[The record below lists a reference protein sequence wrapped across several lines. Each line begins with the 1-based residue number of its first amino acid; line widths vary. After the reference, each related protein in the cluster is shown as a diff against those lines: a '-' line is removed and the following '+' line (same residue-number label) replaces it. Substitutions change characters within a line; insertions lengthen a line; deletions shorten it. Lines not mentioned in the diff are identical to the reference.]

1 MNTAPDPG
9 HPVAGHPHRT
19 VHRDHRNWPAP
30 TFQPQT
36 GPTAGATGDTGPDPG
51 ADNQSPWDDQLGW
64 DDNEVGDPWAFD
76 DPLRNLTAV
85 AYTDNDTAALIR
97 ETAQTLTIYR
107 EGQLGDAGATV
118 SVLVSLAAEA
128 DTQLWEAV
136 ADAHDQGY
144 TWADIAD
151 RLATSV
157 TTARRRYAAYTN
169 WRNTQPLK
177 PD

>member
-1 MNTAPDPG
+1 MTTNPDPDPG
-9 HPVAGHPHRT
+9 HPSHPHRS

-30 TFQPQT
+30 TFQPEG
-36 GPTAGATGDTGPDPG
+36 GPAAPTTGDTGSDRADDNPFSW
-51 ADNQSPWDDQLGW
+51 DNQFSWDNDA
-64 DDNEVGDPWAFD
+64 GDPWAFK
-76 DPLRNLTAV
+76 DPRRNQTAI
-85 AYTDNDTAALIR
+85 AYTDNDTETLIR
-97 ETAQTLTIYR
+97 EAVETLTIYR
-107 EGQLGDAGATV
+107 APMGLGDAGATV

-144 TWADIAD
+144 TWGEIAD

>member
-1 MNTAPDPG
+1 MTATPNPG
-9 HPVAGHPHRT
+9 HPGAGHPHRT
-19 VHRDHRNWPAP
+19 VHQDHRNWPAP

-36 GPTAGATGDTGPDPG
+36 DPTAAATGDTGNDPAG
-51 ADNQSPWDDQLGW
+51 DHQLSWEDQYGWNDDTS
-64 DDNEVGDPWAFD
+64 DPWAFE
-76 DPLRNLTAV
+76 DPRRNLTAV
-85 AYTDNDTAALIR
+85 AYTDNDTATLIR
-97 ETAQTLTIYR
+97 EAVQTLTIYR
-107 EGQLGDAGATV
+107 APMGLGDAGATV

-144 TWADIAD
+144 TWAEIAD

-157 TTARRRYAAYTN
+157 SSARRRYTAYTN